1 MEGYW
6 VEDDQTFEEGF
17 VPEYEDTFWTMDE
30 YGYSSARPFQ
40 GRRLRRGAVKGK
52 GKGGK
57 GGKGRRCFTPH
68 YRRKGKGGKGKGHYT
83 EGEYE
88 PAAWTRKGKGKGKG
102 KGKTPQKGK
111 GKPQLPQDGKGMAA
125 LTAREPPTMYAI
137 PDATPPPEQSPTK
150 RVGHQRLVT

>member
-30 YGYSSARPFQ
+30 YRYSSARPFQ
-40 GRRLRRGAVKGK
+40 
-52 GKGGK
+52 
-57 GGKGRRCFTPH
+57 GRRCFTPH